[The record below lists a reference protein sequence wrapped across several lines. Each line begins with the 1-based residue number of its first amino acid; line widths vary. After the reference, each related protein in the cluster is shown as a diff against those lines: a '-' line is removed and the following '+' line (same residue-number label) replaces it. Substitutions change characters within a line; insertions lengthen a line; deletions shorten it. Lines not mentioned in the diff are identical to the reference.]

1 MMGQL
6 GNVRTAVGFA
16 LLALLT
22 VAACDD
28 GTADDDALEDATE
41 TGADADAD
49 ADGDVGADADADADG
64 DVGADADVEPDA
76 ADDAGGGELPVGSWL
91 WVRQVEDGTVVLEI
105 TEADLQTQVGP
116 SGWEGCPSGII
127 CTHYGIDKLQVE
139 AGGVTKWIRNVVTSS
154 DFEYFGSVSATGDLL
169 HFRFDDHFS
178 CAHPDVRDTELRERF
193 SRYRIDGDGLLWLS
207 VTSLTGELPFATS
220 EPADPSL
227 WLVFRPITA
236 AEFDDDYAIRLCQ
249 AATDDECHPACFP
262 ERW

>member
-1 MMGQL
+1 MGATRR
-6 GNVRTAVGFA
+6 VRTAVGLV
-16 LLALLT
+16 LLALLAF
-22 VAACDD
+22 AACDD
-28 GTADDDALEDATE
+28 GTADDDALGDATDS
-41 TGADADAD
+41 GADADAD
-49 ADGDVGADADADADG
+49 ADADAGADADADA
-64 DVGADADVEPDA
+64 EPDA
-76 ADDAGGGELPVGSWL
+76 ADDAGSGALPVGSWL
-91 WVRQVEDGTVVLEI
+91 WVQQVEDGAVVLEI
-105 TEADLQTQVGP
+105 TEADLQTRVGP

-139 AGGVTKWIRNVVTSS
+139 EGGAAKWIRNVVTSS
-154 DFEYFGSVSATGDLL
+154 DFEYFGTVSAAGDLL

-193 SRYRIDGDGLLWLS
+193 SRYRIGDDGRLWLS

-220 EPADPSL
+220 EPTEPSR

-236 AEFDDDYAIRLCQ
+236 VEFDDDYAIRLCQ